1 MPNAHSRSTFNAE
14 PPHIENP
21 STTEL
26 PNLTSGGDT
35 YHVENNPVD
44 TDQTLLKVVDTDPAP
59 PAEQTETLS
68 VPYPVERNDTTPQ
81 PTDSYS
87 NTPSSGSEVS
97 LPTLHRVSLNRAPG
111 VPMTLI
117 TMPSPDSSDDTTAE
131 AETSFITP
139 GQASPD
145 SVVTEPLVTVVSE
158 PFVATATP
166 DETNKSSINPAKWNG
181 DLYRRDVNK
190 PDPDETIQPVQNIPQ
205 EFGIQVRENAQE
217 YLVH

>member
-1 MPNAHSRSTFNAE
+1 MPNAHSGLTFNVE

-26 PNLTSGGDT
+26 PNTTSGGDT

-44 TDQTLLKVVDTDPAP
+44 TDQTLLKVVTTDLAP

-68 VPYPVERNDTTPQ
+68 LPSPVERNDTTSE

-87 NTPSSGSEVS
+87 NTLSSDSEVS

-111 VPMTLI
+111 APMTLI
-117 TMPSPDSSDDTTAE
+117 TMPSLDSSDDTTAE

-139 GQASPD
+139 ASPGQASPD
-145 SVVTEPLVTVVSE
+145 SVVTEPRVSE

-181 DLYRRDVNK
+181 HLYRRDVNK
-190 PDPDETIQPVQNIPQ
+190 PDPDEALQPVPNIPQ
-205 EFGIQVRENAQE
+205 EFGIQVRENPQE